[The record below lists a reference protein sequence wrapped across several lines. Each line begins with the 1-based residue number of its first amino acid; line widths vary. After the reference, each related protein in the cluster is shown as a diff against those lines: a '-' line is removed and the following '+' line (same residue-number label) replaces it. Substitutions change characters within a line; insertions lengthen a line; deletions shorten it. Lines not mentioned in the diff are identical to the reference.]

1 MSRTGQP
8 NLDCRLLPSPS
19 LTCAG
24 FTNEVT
30 KAFQQ
35 AAHVATE
42 AMAASRTV
50 AAYNLQPLL
59 AAQFEAALAVPTAA
73 GLRRARVAGIG
84 QGANQFFMLTM
95 YALNFWAG
103 AQFIKNGWLD
113 FQGLMQ
119 SFFAVSMAAIGM
131 GHSSAFAV
139 DAAKADAAKRSLFA
153 IIDRQSAIDPS
164 EGAPG
169 AQLPPGGVT
178 GRLELRGVQFTYPAR
193 PDAPVLKGINLTIE
207 PGAYQ
212 CARAAHSATHALG
225 FLPL

>member
-1 MSRTGQP
+1 VQT
-8 NLDCRLLPSPS
+8 
-19 LTCAG
+19 
-24 FTNEVT
+24 
-30 KAFQQ
+30 
-35 AAHVATE
+35 
-42 AMAASRTV
+42 
-50 AAYNLQPLL
+50 
-59 AAQFEAALAVPTAA
+59 ALAVPTAA

-153 IIDRQSAIDPS
+153 IIDRVSAIDPS

-169 AQLPPGGVT
+169 APLPPGGVV
-178 GRLELRGVQFTYPAR
+178 GRLELRDVQFTYPAR
-193 PDAPVLKGINLTIE
+193 PEAPVLKGVNLTIE
-207 PGAYQ
+207 PGAWM
-212 CARAAHSATHALG
+212 ARAHAWGSGGWVVLRG
-225 FLPL
+225 RGLWRRVIPCRRHAAPYPRADARLPFASFLNRLQARRWR